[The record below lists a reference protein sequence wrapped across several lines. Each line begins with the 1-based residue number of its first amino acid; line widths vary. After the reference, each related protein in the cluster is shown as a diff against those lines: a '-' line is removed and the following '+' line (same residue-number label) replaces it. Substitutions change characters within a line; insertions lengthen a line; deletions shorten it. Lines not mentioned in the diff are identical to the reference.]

1 MKEKKKKKKKI
12 WTGTRNGLSI
22 LEQRQ
27 TFKNLK

>member
-1 MKEKKKKKKKI
+1 MEVGREKKKI